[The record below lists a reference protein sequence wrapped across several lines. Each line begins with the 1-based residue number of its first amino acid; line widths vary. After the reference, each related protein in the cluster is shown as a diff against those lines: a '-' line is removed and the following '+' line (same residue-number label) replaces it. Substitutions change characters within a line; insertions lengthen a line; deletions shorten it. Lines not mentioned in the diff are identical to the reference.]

1 MLRPSVS
8 YCIAYVYAAAA
19 AFTRNNHTPCC
30 PLFTISC
37 LCELFN
43 LFCFPHIDTHTHTEK
58 TTHTHTVTNRNK
70 NGKFCLLCHRHL
82 ELNFI
87 YFAIATVIIV
97 RQRDQER
104 PEKGREKVVL
114 SAGCFHQQQD
124 AMLTTTVGLNNNT
137 CRNIIFMPRT
147 GYGVGWVPG
156 AGWGQIVFMTRT
168 RRLGSFS
175 TLSRSLSAVL
185 LSLSLLHPLF
195 EIKN

>member
-1 MLRPSVS
+1 MW
-8 YCIAYVYAAAA
+8 
-19 AFTRNNHTPCC
+19 AFQFV
-30 PLFTISC
+30 LFSSQW
-37 LCELFN
+37 
-43 LFCFPHIDTHTHTEK
+43 HTHTHREK
-58 TTHTHTVTNRNK
+58 TTHTHAVTNRNK

-195 EIKN
+195 EIKNWFYSVKHAIMKEKQSERQRARESKE